1 MPDSDKPRNRALERE
16 IATIGGGRDIT
27 RGYVDQLHYLLP
39 QDSILQLRGG
49 YNYELYR
56 DLMRD
61 DQVAAVFTQ
70 RRLAL
75 VAKPTRVVA
84 GGDRRLDKRA
94 AEMIEATLDH
104 IRWDTVTDRMLYGR
118 FYGYAVAECLWKRDG
133 ARVVLDR
140 IKVRD
145 RRRFVFGPDFRPR
158 LLTATNPNGERLPAQ
173 KFWWLSTGADH
184 DDEPYGLG
192 LGHWLY
198 WPVLF
203 KRGQITFWLAW
214 ADKFGSPTVIGKYP
228 PGSSDEDKRLVHGA
242 GKAVAHES
250 TVSIPEHL
258 QIELL
263 EAARTGHR
271 SYAELYDRLNAAI
284 SKVVIGQTMTADDG
298 ASRSQGEVHLTV
310 RDDIVAADARLICDS
325 FNRSVVK
332 WLVDWNFPGAAYP
345 RVERDLDDAPD
356 LKAQAERD
364 EIIIRMMG
372 KRPDTAYIHETYG
385 LDLVDDPADA
395 DDNPNATPA
404 PEQAA
409 LAEPDDKPLA
419 RQTREVL
426 GPKVDAWVAGLAAQA
441 SQARSLTAYRDWLD
455 DHAPA
460 ALDTGDLADALGEAL
475 VIATLTG
482 WDDAAAPVDIDAAAS
497 VDLADED
504 GAYLPFARQIDFLR
518 AKLDLPTRAWTD
530 IWQSQHDVAFVVAGA
545 AKTDLVSDLHQAVD
559 AAIAEGETI
568 ESFRERFDA
577 IAEQHGW
584 SYNGGRDWR
593 TRVIYETNLRTSYA
607 AGRWEQLQA
616 TKALRP
622 YWRYR
627 HSPAVVDPRPEHLA
641 WDGLVL
647 RADDPWWRT
656 HAPPNGWGCQGYI
669 ESLSERDM
677 ARLGKDGPDSAP
689 PLDRREVTV
698 GIRGPS
704 PRTVNVPAGIDPGF
718 AYAPG
723 RTSQLSRA
731 VRHQLEASLPQS
743 APIASAGVADTL
755 AAPRTLD
762 ALRDEWHDWRRGSG
776 NAGEAFSLGA
786 IPPATVRALAQ
797 LPAPVELQTALV
809 TLARRDL
816 THLTRESK
824 RQRGAVLADTDLDR
838 LPDIIAAPKATLWDT
853 QDPALLFVFEPTSDA
868 AAGKLV
874 VRVNYSERLQL
885 GGKPRQTVTSN
896 AVRTAGYVRIDNLRE
911 DRYVL
916 LEGAL
921 DE

>member
-1 MPDSDKPRNRALERE
+1 MP
-16 IATIGGGRDIT
+16 
-27 RGYVDQLHYLLP
+27 
-39 QDSILQLRGG
+39 
-49 YNYELYR
+49 
-56 DLMRD
+56 
-61 DQVAAVFTQ
+61 
-70 RRLAL
+70 
-75 VAKPTRVVA
+75 
-84 GGDRRLDKRA
+84 
-94 AEMIEATLDH
+94 
-104 IRWDTVTDRMLYGR
+104 
-118 FYGYAVAECLWKRDG
+118 
-133 ARVVLDR
+133 ARVN
-140 IKVRD
+140 
-145 RRRFVFGPDFRPR
+145 RR
-158 LLTATNPNGERLPAQ
+158 
-173 KFWWLSTGADH
+173 
-184 DDEPYGLG
+184 
-192 LGHWLY
+192 
-198 WPVLF
+198 
-203 KRGQITFWLAW
+203 
-214 ADKFGSPTVIGKYP
+214 
-228 PGSSDEDKRLVHGA
+228 
-242 GKAVAHES
+242 
-250 TVSIPEHL
+250 
-258 QIELL
+258 
-263 EAARTGHR
+263 
-271 SYAELYDRLNAAI
+271 
-284 SKVVIGQTMTADDG
+284 
-298 ASRSQGEVHLTV
+298 
-310 RDDIVAADARLICDS
+310 DARPAH
-325 FNRSVVK
+325 VV
-332 WLVDWNFPGAAYP
+332 
-345 RVERDLDDAPD
+345 R
-356 LKAQAERD
+356 
-364 EIIIRMMG
+364 
-372 KRPDTAYIHETYG
+372 
-385 LDLVDDPADA
+385 
-395 DDNPNATPA
+395 
-404 PEQAA
+404 EQF
-409 LAEPDDKPLA
+409 
-419 RQTREVL
+419 
-426 GPKVDAWVAGLAAQA
+426 
-441 SQARSLTAYRDWLD
+441 
-455 DHAPA
+455 
-460 ALDTGDLADALGEAL
+460 
-475 VIATLTG
+475 
-482 WDDAAAPVDIDAAAS
+482 
-497 VDLADED
+497 

-641 WDGLVL
+641 WDGLIL
-647 RADDPWWRT
+647 RADDPWWQT
-656 HAPPNGWGCQGYI
+656 HAPPNGWGCQCYI

-677 ARLGKDGPDSAP
+677 ARLGKDGPDTAP
-689 PLDRREVTV
+689 ALDRREVTV

-723 RTSQLSRA
+723 RTSQLSQA
-731 VRHQLEASLPQS
+731 VRHQLEASLPQP

-776 NAGEAFSLGA
+776 NAGDAFSLGA
-786 IPPATVRALAQ
+786 IPPATVKALAA
-797 LPAPVELQTALV
+797 LPTPIALQTALV

-896 AVRTAGYVRIDNLRE
+896 AVRTAGYVGAENLRDE
-911 DRYVL
+911 RYVL